1 MDVSIF
7 RERKFHDEFLQK
19 KVRIFCVFF
28 GPNLSDLT
36 TSMYVRHHPVLK
48 KKGNVTQLDRL
59 NVLFDVPN
67 KHKKI
72 YSFEFPNLFS
82 FRKIFKKIGF
92 FTDSRRAFLLSFPL
106 HSGLLSYCLT
116 CGGAVT
122 LGTSPLMLAVL

>member
-59 NVLFDVPN
+59 NVLFDVTN
-67 KHKKI
+67 KQKKI
-72 YSFEFPNLFS
+72 NSFEFPNLFS
-82 FRKIFKKIGF
+82 LFARSLGKSAFSQIQEELF
-92 FTDSRRAFLLSFPL
+92 FYLFLFIQASF
-106 HSGLLSYCLT
+106 HT
-116 CGGAVT
+116 A
-122 LGTSPLMLAVL
+122 